1 MLAWV
6 GLVLVCAP
14 AVTPDDSLP
23 NATAEM
29 LSRINTSRLPFQHAP
44 EPEEDE
50 MGGGPEVL
58 SKLPIS
64 ASRSGA

>member
-44 EPEEDE
+44 EPEEDK
-50 MGGGPEVL
+50 MGGGPEAL
-58 SKLPIS
+58 
-64 ASRSGA
+64 